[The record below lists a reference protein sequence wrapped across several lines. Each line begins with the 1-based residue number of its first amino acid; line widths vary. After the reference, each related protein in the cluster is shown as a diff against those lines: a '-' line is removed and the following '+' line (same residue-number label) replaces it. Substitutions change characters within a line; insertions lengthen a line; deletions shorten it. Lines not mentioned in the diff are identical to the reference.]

1 MMGANIKDIDPLITL
16 ESNEIKQITW
26 KKKTFIKG
34 LAVNGVIQNEPMKPA
49 PTSPVSNPH

>member
-1 MMGANIKDIDPLITL
+1 MGANIKVIDPLITL

-34 LAVNGVIQNEPMKPA
+34 LAVNGVIQNEPMKP
-49 PTSPVSNPH
+49 TSSSPMTDPH